1 MEAVEV
7 KEKKKSPFYKK
18 VQILQA
24 ERFADRADLVEA
36 ILEDDELYTL
46 EQVDAAI
53 TKFLKGK
60 VV

>member
-7 KEKKKSPFYKK
+7 KEKKKSPLYKK

-53 TKFLKGK
+53 AKFLKGK

>member
-7 KEKKKSPFYKK
+7 KEKKKGPLYKK

-36 ILEDDELYTL
+36 LLEDDELYTL

-53 TKFLKGK
+53 VKFLKGK

>member
-7 KEKKKSPFYKK
+7 KEKKKSPLYKK

-36 ILEDDELYTL
+36 LLKDDELYTL

-53 TKFLKGK
+53 AKFLKGK